1 VSPLLI
7 AAAVLAGFAAG
18 WIQRPVIAALAVRAA
33 GPCPPSCPRCGG
45 QVPGGGRTGRAALH
59 PAGRCPACR
68 ARIGPPWLATE
79 LTTGLALGVL
89 TARLHPGPGLAAA
102 AWLVI
107 CGGALGWIDGSVQR
121 LPDVLTAPAYA
132 GTLALLL
139 AGAAACHWAG
149 FGRAALGGV
158 ALAAFYLLL
167 IVISPSGMGLGDAKL
182 ALSVG
187 TLLAWSGWGV
197 LLDGT
202 MAAFA
207 LGGIYAV
214 SLLTLGRAS
223 GKQRLAFGPCILL
236 GALAALV
243 I

>member
-7 AAAVLAGFAAG
+7 AAAVLAGFALG
-18 WIQRPVIAALAVRAA
+18 WIQRPVIFALAVRAA
-33 GPCPPSCPRCGG
+33 GPYRRSCPRCAG
-45 QVPGGGRTGRAALH
+45 QVLDGGRIARPVL
-59 PAGRCPACR
+59 PPSGRCPACR
-68 ARIGPPWLATE
+68 ARIGPPLLATE
-79 LTTGLALGVL
+79 LTTGVALGAL
-89 TARLHPGPGLAAA
+89 AARLHPGPGLAAT

-139 AGAAACHWAG
+139 AGATAGHWAS
-149 FGRAALGGV
+149 FGRAALGGL

-167 IVISPSGMGLGDAKL
+167 AVISPSGMGLGDMKL
-182 ALSVG
+182 AGSVG
-187 TLLAWSGWGV
+187 TLLAWSGWAI

-202 MAAFA
+202 VATFA
-207 LGGIYAV
+207 LGGIYGI
-214 SLLTLGRAS
+214 SLLILGRAS
-223 GKQRLAFGPCILL
+223 GKQRIAFGPCILL